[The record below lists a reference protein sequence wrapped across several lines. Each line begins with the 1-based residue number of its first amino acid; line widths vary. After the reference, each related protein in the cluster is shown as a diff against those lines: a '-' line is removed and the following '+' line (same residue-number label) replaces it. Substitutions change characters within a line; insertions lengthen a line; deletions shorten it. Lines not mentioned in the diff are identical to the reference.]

1 MVFIGKT
8 GDPMESDGERLPDLG
23 EVPVRSDFPEAFGQ
37 IRVSLSGVDGWAV
50 GRTSR
55 PRGRNRRVQA
65 AFFEGSL
72 LTLAPAGR
80 RPLTKLLLTFRGLRG
95 SRSFSY

>member
-1 MVFIGKT
+1 MEFIGKT
-8 GDPMESDGERLPDLG
+8 GDPMESDGEKLPDLG
-23 EVPVRSDFPEAFGQ
+23 EVRSDFPEAFGQ
-37 IRVSLSGVDGWAV
+37 IPEGFPGVDGWAV